1 MDLFENINKLLSVNV
16 FQNLNIDLN
25 GDKKLKVL

>member
-16 FQNLNIDLN
+16 FYNLNIDLN
-25 GDKKLKVL
+25 GEKKIKVL

>member
-25 GDKKLKVL
+25 GEKKLKVL

>member
-1 MDLFENINKLLSVNV
+1 MDLFENINKLLSINV

-25 GDKKLKVL
+25 GEKKLKVL